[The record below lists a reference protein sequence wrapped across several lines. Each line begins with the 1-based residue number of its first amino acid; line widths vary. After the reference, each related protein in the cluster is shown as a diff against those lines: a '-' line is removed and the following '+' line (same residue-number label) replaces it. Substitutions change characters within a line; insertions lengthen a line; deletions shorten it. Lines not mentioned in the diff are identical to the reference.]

1 MDNLF
6 DRLNGIFESLDR
18 LFDNIFEHGRRDS
31 FYDPDFK
38 DAWIE
43 LEDYLKKRKSEFR
56 SSDRSKQREETH
68 TTGFEHLRHDYE
80 NLEVN
85 FGASQEDV
93 SRAYKKLMKKYHP
106 DNYPENSEKHKLATE
121 ITKKLNNSYQKIKK
135 TYKN

>member
-18 LFDNIFEHGRRDS
+18 LFDNMFEHSRRDS

-43 LEDYLKKRKSEFR
+43 LEDYIKKRKPQFHSSGRSRQSENL
-56 SSDRSKQREETH
+56 H
-68 TTGFEHLRHDYE
+68 TTGFEHLRQDYK
-80 NLEVN
+80 NLEVD
-85 FGASQEDV
+85 FGASQEDIRR
-93 SRAYKKLMKKYHP
+93 SYKKLMKKYHP
-106 DNYPENSEKHKLATE
+106 DNYPEDSEKHKLATE
-121 ITKKLNNSYQKIKK
+121 ITKKLNSSYQKIKK